1 MGHWPYMEAQG
12 IIAQVISMEFW
23 VAFGPICLGVAGYF
37 LVSELGRIRKKIHAL
52 RQTTT
57 QTSID
62 VASIKEAMKA
72 K

>member
-1 MGHWPYMEAQG
+1 
-12 IIAQVISMEFW
+12 MEFW

-37 LVSELGRIRKKIHAL
+37 LVSELGRIRKEIHDL

-62 VASIKEAMKA
+62 IASIKESMRSKQEEMCR
-72 K
+72 KV

>member
-1 MGHWPYMEAQG
+1 MQSGPWALFGSQTSS
-12 IIAQVISMEFW
+12 SMEFW

-37 LVSELGRIRKKIHAL
+37 LVSELGRIRKEIHDL

-62 VASIKEAMKA
+62 IASIKEAMRNK
-72 K
+72 

>member
-1 MGHWPYMEAQG
+1 
-12 IIAQVISMEFW
+12 MEFW

-37 LVSELGRIRKKIHAL
+37 LVSELGRIRKEIHDL

-62 VASIKEAMKA
+62 VAAIKEAMKA

>member
-1 MGHWPYMEAQG
+1 MQ
-12 IIAQVISMEFW
+12 FW

-37 LVSELGRIRKKIHAL
+37 LVSELSRIRKEIHEL
-52 RQTTT
+52 RQTSI

-62 VASIKEAMKA
+62 IASIKESIKN